1 MALRECNNHLL
12 FAKNHPTDVCFLMPN
27 AAEPDID
34 LTAFQ
39 RSDLVHRR
47 HLVEAEFD
55 CGVLVAESPDDFGQH
70 FVQGRANETY
80 REAALNVAHAPRHGF
95 EIGRLSQQ
103 LEGMSVKE
111 LARLR

>member
-1 MALRECNNHLL
+1 MGLRERKDHLL

-27 AAEPDID
+27 AAEPDIN
-34 LTAFQ
+34 LTAFE

-47 HLVEAEFD
+47 HFVEAEFD
-55 CGVLVAESPDDFGQH
+55 RSVLVAESPDDFGQH
-70 FVQGRANETY
+70 SVQGRANETY

-95 EIGRLSQQ
+95 QVGGLSQQ